1 MTFPSSN
8 THFTNV
14 TAQGRWRHLLGY
26 VECSPYLVKIMLI
39 LLQIDTLHKDIRH
52 VPEAPPTTRSRKS
65 SSFGLS
71 TPRRSPRTSVSQG
84 RSTPPTTVTTIA
96 APDPSTLETRVKSKL
111 RQKRRLQTP
120 IAEEIQPYW
129 NEYDNPD
136 SEFGGDDGG
145 FVIYI
150 DPDAPLYP
158 GQKMVSRMYGS
169 IRSLL
174 GLKGKQPDLE
184 RQNSSET
191 LTGSTGSSEDE
202 EDDVDKIGRPSV
214 SAKTPLIGRLLS
226 PGYGATPHPP
236 TTTQRN
242 TTSTTAIFTPN
253 SHIYLASSTR
263 LSTICLAAA
272 LIILAMVNVLSST
285 GRKKA
290 RTEIETF
297 VLIGVIAAL
306 AFAGI
311 GMGNLITVG
320 IRGGLM
326 RKKVVF
332 LAFKWVVALVVC
344 VWAGWLGMSV
354 IV

>member
-1 MTFPSSN
+1 
-8 THFTNV
+8 
-14 TAQGRWRHLLGY
+14 
-26 VECSPYLVKIMLI
+26 MLTSTQ
-39 LLQIDTLHKDIRH
+39 LDTLHRDIRH
-52 VPEAPPTTRSRKS
+52 VPEAPTTTRSRKS

-71 TPRRSPRTSVSQG
+71 TPRRSPRTSVSRD
-84 RSTPPTTVTTIA
+84 RSTPPTTATTIT

-111 RQKRRLQTP
+111 RQQRRLQTP
-120 IAEEIQPYW
+120 IAEETQPYW
-129 NEYDNPD
+129 SEYDNPE

-158 GQKMVSRMYGS
+158 GQKIVSRVYGS

-174 GLKGKQPDLE
+174 GLKGKQRDLE

-202 EDDVDKIGRPSV
+202 EDDVDKIRRPA
-214 SAKTPLIGRLLS
+214 SAKTPLLGRLLS
-226 PGYGATPHPP
+226 SGYGATPLN
-236 TTTQRN
+236 TSTQQN
-242 TTSTTAIFTPN
+242 TTSTAIFTPN
-253 SHIYLASSTR
+253 VHIQPPPSTR

-272 LIILAMVNVLSST
+272 LVILAMVNVLGST

-290 RTEIETF
+290 RTEIRTF

-311 GMGNLITVG
+311 GLGNLITVG
-320 IRGGLM
+320 TRGGLM
-326 RKKVVF
+326 RKNKVF
-332 LAFKWVVALVVC
+332 LSAKWVVALVVC
-344 VWAGWLGMSV
+344 IWAGWLGMNV
-354 IV
+354 VV

>member
-1 MTFPSSN
+1 MATPAWVCSLFALSSQIHAKPL
-8 THFTNV
+8 T
-14 TAQGRWRHLLGY
+14 
-26 VECSPYLVKIMLI
+26 
-39 LLQIDTLHKDIRH
+39 QIDTLHKDIRH
-52 VPEAPPTTRSRKS
+52 VPEAPTTTRSRKS

-84 RSTPPTTVTTIA
+84 RSTPPTTVTTMP

-111 RQKRRLQTP
+111 RQQRRLQTP
-120 IAEEIQPYW
+120 IAEETQTYW

-136 SEFGGDDGG
+136 SEFGGDGGG

-158 GQKMVSRMYGS
+158 GQKIVSRMYGS
-169 IRSLL
+169 IRSLF
-174 GLKGKQPDLE
+174 GLKSKQHDLE

-202 EDDVDKIGRPSV
+202 DDDADKIGRRPA
-214 SAKTPLIGRLLS
+214 SAKTPLLGRLLS
-226 PGYGATPHPP
+226 PGYGATPPAA
-236 TTTQRN
+236 TATQRN
-242 TTSTTAIFTPN
+242 TTSTALIFTPN
-253 SHIYLASSTR
+253 VHTSSTR

-272 LIILAMVNVLSST
+272 LIILAMVNVLGST
-285 GRKKA
+285 GRRKA

-320 IRGGLM
+320 MRGGLM

-332 LAFKWVVALVVC
+332 LAVKWVVALVVC